1 MVHGPSEARLP
12 LVILLAGSAWLRR
25 HGPKRSLP
33 RTRAALSPALH
44 RGAEPCRGL
53 SLARATLL
61 GWGPPR
67 VGGLEFKG
75 LREK

>member
-1 MVHGPSEARLP
+1 MVAANHAAGFIRAIDTMWFPAR
-12 LVILLAGSAWLRR
+12 GS
-25 HGPKRSLP
+25 P
-33 RTRAALSPALH
+33 
-44 RGAEPCRGL
+44 